1 MRQSEYQTQAYIN
14 DGLNQ
19 QYSLDSQEGSAA
31 LLRPNKPE
39 VDGTD
44 IQKQQILAK
53 IEDKPVVVQSLTPG
67 NQMKTSSRRKSPIQT
82 RKTAN
87 YQAKKNAN

>member
-1 MRQSEYQTQAYIN
+1 MKQSEYQTQAYVN

-19 QYSLDSQEGSAA
+19 QYALDSLEGSAA
-31 LLRPNKPE
+31 LLQANKPE

-53 IEDKPVVVQSLTPG
+53 TIDKQAVVQSLTPR
-67 NQMKTSSRRKSPIQT
+67 NQMKTVSRHRGRIQRSKTPNYRKS
-82 RKTAN
+82 
-87 YQAKKNAN
+87 

>member
-1 MRQSEYQTQAYIN
+1 MQQSEYQTQAYIN

-19 QYSLDSQEGSAA
+19 QQALDSLEGSAA
-31 LLRPNKPE
+31 LLRPNKPQ

-53 IEDKPVVVQSLTPG
+53 TDHKKAVTQSLTPG
-67 NQMKTSSRRKSPIQT
+67 NQLKTVSRHRNPIQT
-82 RKTAN
+82 TKTPNYRKS
-87 YQAKKNAN
+87 